1 MLDIKHHHIVF
12 TVPHKLNNLF
22 GYNEKVLY
30 ALGIRYVGETVA
42 KKLAKYFKSIDRI
55 MTANQEELLKVGEIG
70 EKIAQSVLEFS
81 KDLWNIQLID
91 RLKQYGVQL
100 EMSSEAQ
107 LNMSQKL
114 NDKKFVV
121 SGIFDKFS
129 REELKLSIENN
140 GGIVA
145 SSISKNTDF
154 VIAGDKMGPE
164 KRKKAESLGVPI
176 ITEDA
181 YILMIS

>member
-1 MLDIKHHHIVF
+1 
-12 TVPHKLNNLF
+12 
-22 GYNEKVLY
+22 
-30 ALGIRYVGETVA
+30 
-42 KKLAKYFKSIDRI
+42 
-55 MTANQEELLKVGEIG
+55 
-70 EKIAQSVLEFS
+70 
-81 KDLWNIQLID
+81 
-91 RLKQYGVQL
+91 L